1 MRISDWSSDVCSS
14 DLKTWTFKLRDGL
27 TFHDGAPV
35 TAEDCV
41 ASLRRW
47 GARDGMGQQLMN
59 VTETMTAVDERTF
72 EMKLGVAYGLVLE
85 SIGKISSNVPFIM
98 PKRVAENDPF
108 ERSEEHTSELQS
120 LMRISY
126 DVFCLKK
133 KKRTTHETLCTI

>member
-85 SIGKISSNVPFIM
+85 SIGKISSNVPFILSS
-98 PKRVAENDPF
+98 D
-108 ERSEEHTSELQS
+108 ERPVGKACVRSFLYRLSPS
-120 LMRISY
+120 N
-126 DVFCLKK
+126 KK
-133 KKRTTHETLCTI
+133 KK

>member
-1 MRISDWSSDVCSS
+1 MVDTWTVSEDE
-14 DLKTWTFKLRDGL
+14 KTWTFKLRDGL

-85 SIGKISSNVPFIM
+85 SIGKIS
-98 PKRVAENDPF
+98 
-108 ERSEEHTSELQS
+108 RSEEHTSELQS
-120 LMRISY
+120 LLRISY
-126 DVFCLKK
+126 AVFCCKNKK
-133 KKRTTHETLCTI
+133 NTAS

>member
-1 MRISDWSSDVCSS
+1 
-14 DLKTWTFKLRDGL
+14 
-27 TFHDGAPV
+27 
-35 TAEDCV
+35 
-41 ASLRRW
+41 
-47 GARDGMGQQLMN
+47 MGQQLMN

-98 PKRVAENDPF
+98 PKRVAETDPFEQIKDYTGSGPFKF

-126 DVFCLKK
+126 AVFCLKK
-133 KKRTTHETLCTI
+133 KKQQITRNSTTSNIHNKNQTS

>member
-85 SIGKISSNVPFIM
+85 SIGKNSPNLHLQPGRASCRE
-98 PKRVAENDPF
+98 RVYL
-108 ERSEEHTSELQS
+108 SVWVSVVSVT
-120 LMRISY
+120 I
-126 DVFCLKK
+126 KK
-133 KKRTTHETLCTI
+133 KHKK

>member
-1 MRISDWSSDVCSS
+1 MVDTWTVSEDE
-14 DLKTWTFKLRDGL
+14 KTWTVKLRDGL

-59 VTETMTAVDERTF
+59 ATETMTAVDERTF

-85 SIGKISSNVPFIM
+85 S
-98 PKRVAENDPF
+98 
-108 ERSEEHTSELQS
+108 RSEERRVGKEC
-120 LMRISY
+120 
-126 DVFCLKK
+126 V
-133 KKRTTHETLCTI
+133 RTCKSRWSPSH

>member
-98 PKRVAENDPF
+98 PKRVAETYPF
-108 ERSEEHTSELQS
+108 EQITDYTGSEIGRAH
-120 LMRISY
+120 
-126 DVFCLKK
+126 V
-133 KKRTTHETLCTI
+133 CTPV